1 MNNNAYQRRSW
12 RVPLPNEGATR
23 ALAGQI
29 TALVGAG
36 DLLTL
41 SGELGSGK
49 TTFARYLIRLLLGDE
64 GLEVPSPT
72 YTLMQIYEGPSF
84 PIVHA
89 DLYRLR
95 GPDELSELGWDEASE
110 GALVLVE
117 WVDRAGDRA
126 PADRLD
132 IEFCMTDDNSDGAR
146 IAHITPYGG
155 FEPRLQRILA
165 IHDLLQSTGW
175 ADARRV
181 HMTGDA
187 SARSYERLVKPGG
200 SALLMISPARRDGPA
215 IRAGKPYSALAHLAE
230 DIRPFIAIGGA
241 LAELGLSAP
250 RILGVDM
257 ESGLAVLED
266 LGPGLVVNDNGPIV
280 ERYAEAV
287 AVLARL
293 HSQDLPS
300 SAPLPDGTR
309 HVIPRYDL
317 QALLIEAELLIDWYA
332 IESPASNFDSISRIR
347 YNEMWTR
354 ALKPLEDGHTTWTLR
369 DYHSPNLI
377 WLPAREGM
385 RRVGVIDFQDCV
397 IGHPAYD
404 LVSLLQDARVT
415 VPNAMELRLLTLYA
429 QLRRG
434 QGENF
439 DMSSFARA
447 YALLGAQRATKIL
460 GIFARLDRRDQKPQ
474 YLQHIPRVET
484 YLAKNLEHPALAE
497 VKAWYKANVPHIFA

>member
-287 AVLARL
+287 AVLADLHGRRL
-293 HSQDLPS
+293 PTSVPLPNGETYAIPPYDLP
-300 SAPLPDGTR
+300 
-309 HVIPRYDL
+309 
-317 QALLIEAELLIDWYA
+317 ALLIEAELLIDWYA
-332 IESPASNFDSISRIR
+332 IESPASETGSISRIR
-347 YNEMWTR
+347 FNEMWAR
-354 ALKPLEDGHTTWTLR
+354 ALTPLGEEPATWSLR

-377 WLPAREGM
+377 WLPEREGLK
-385 RRVGVIDFQDCV
+385 RVGLIDFQDCV
-397 IGHPAYD
+397 LGHPAYD
-404 LVSLLQDARVT
+404 LVSLLQDARIT
-415 VPNAMELRLLTLYA
+415 VHDDMELKLLSHYA
-429 QLRRG
+429 RLRRA
-434 QGENF
+434 QGEPF
-439 DMSSFARA
+439 DMALFARA

-474 YLQHIPRVET
+474 YQRHVPRVER
-484 YLAKNLEHPALAE
+484 YLAKNLAHSALAE
-497 VKAWYKANVPHIFA
+497 IRAWYQVNAPNILA